1 MFYFRSIPLFVL
13 ALVLS
18 VQCCAT
24 EAIAQKKSQKSYKL
38 SEGIVYRKVDGEKL
52 ELDAYIP
59 KTGEK
64 HPAVL
69 VLFGGAWQRGNR
81 KQLKMYAIELAD
93 RGFACFA
100 IDYRLAPEH
109 KFPAQ
114 IDDCRAAVKWI
125 RKNASKYDIDPDR
138 LGAIGYSAGG
148 HLATLLGTTGE
159 APTEENGNVD
169 TRLQAVVAGGA
180 PTDFRWMPDNG
191 KWAKYWMGGDLSE
204 EPEKFRLASSAA
216 FVDKDDSPTF
226 FFHGEK
232 DTLVP
237 LIWPF
242 GCYLKLK
249 QAGVKTVMH
258 KIPDAGHHRA
268 AVNPEALTKAFD
280 FLIAELQADKNS
292 TDENANHSKDTADE
306 KNSKRK

>member
-1 MFYFRSIPLFVL
+1 
-13 ALVLS
+13 
-18 VQCCAT
+18 
-24 EAIAQKKSQKSYKL
+24 
-38 SEGIVYRKVDGEKL
+38 
-52 ELDAYIP
+52 
-59 KTGEK
+59 
-64 HPAVL
+64 
-69 VLFGGAWQRGNR
+69 
-81 KQLKMYAIELAD
+81 
-93 RGFACFA
+93 
-100 IDYRLAPEH
+100 
-109 KFPAQ
+109 
-114 IDDCRAAVKWI
+114 
-125 RKNASKYDIDPDR
+125 
-138 LGAIGYSAGG
+138 
-148 HLATLLGTTGE
+148 
-159 APTEENGNVD
+159 
-169 TRLQAVVAGGA
+169 
-180 PTDFRWMPDNG
+180 
-191 KWAKYWMGGDLSE
+191 MGGDLSE

-292 TDENANHSKDTADE
+292 TDEKANHSKDTADE